1 MIKYIRL
8 QSNLPFKKEV
18 VMNIVIVGAGKVG
31 ETLIGNLVHEKHN
44 LAIVDSDYEIIK
56 SVVNRYDVKG
66 IVGGGLERNVLL
78 DAGVDKADLLIACT
92 SHDEMNI
99 LCCVLAKKIGVHG
112 TIARVRDPQYFK
124 EMENMR
130 TDLGLDY
137 AFNPELATALEI
149 AQVLKFPS
157 ARSVESFA
165 GGRTRMAEFEI
176 TIHNPLVGNS
186 LYRISK
192 EYGNKI
198 LIGVVQRDNKIIIP
212 HGDYIVQTGDIIHII
227 GDEQEVVSFCK
238 KINIFK
244 RRAKSVFIIG
254 GGKITYYLAKELLSS
269 GVSVKIVEKDEER
282 AQELSEQLPKATI
295 LIGDGT
301 YQEILDEENLKNTDA
316 CITLTGMDEENVMI
330 SLYAMQSK
338 VDKVITKIDRPS
350 VLDLVNMLG
359 LGTVVSPR
367 NVIANHIVRFV
378 RSYSSAKD
386 ESADTLYKIGNKAEA
401 LEFTVPDG
409 FEGVNIPLKQL
420 TLKKNVLI
428 GGIVR
433 NNEFILPSGDSTLNV
448 GDRVIVVT
456 EAKQFTKLS
465 QILK

>member
-1 MIKYIRL
+1 MD
-8 QSNLPFKKEV
+8 
-18 VMNIVIVGAGKVG
+18 IVIVGAGKVG

-56 SVVNRYDVKG
+56 SVVNRYDVRG

-99 LCCVLAKKIGVHG
+99 LCCVLAKKIGVRS
-112 TIARVRDPQYFK
+112 TIARVRDPEYSK

-137 AFNPELATALEI
+137 SFNPELATALEI

-157 ARSVESFA
+157 ALSVESFA

-176 TIHNPLVGNS
+176 TDKNPLIGKN
-186 LYRISK
+186 LYTISR

-198 LIGVVQRDNKIIIP
+198 LIGVVQRGDKIIVP
-212 HGDYIVQTGDIIHII
+212 HGDYVVEVGDLIHII
-227 GDEQEVVSFCK
+227 GDEQEIVSFCK
-238 KINIFK
+238 KLKIFK

-254 GGKITYYLAKELLSS
+254 GGKITYYLAQELLSS
-269 GVSVKIVEKDEER
+269 GVNVKIVEKDEAR
-282 AQELSEQLPKATI
+282 AEELSELLPKATI

-301 YQEILDEENLKNTDA
+301 YQEVLDEENLKRTDA
-316 CITLTGMDEENVMI
+316 CITLTGMDEENIMI
-330 SLYAMQSK
+330 SLYAKQSK
-338 VDKVITKIDRPS
+338 VDKIVTKIDRPAI
-350 VLDLVNMLG
+350 LKLVETLG

-378 RSYSSAKD
+378 RAFSSAED
-386 ESADTLYKIGNKAEA
+386 EGADTLYKIGNKAEA
-401 LEFTVPDG
+401 LEFTVLDS
-409 FEGVNIPLKQL
+409 FKGVNIPLKEL
-420 TLKKNVLI
+420 TLKKSVLI

-433 NNEFILPSGDSTLNV
+433 NNEFILPTGDSTLNE
-448 GDRVIVVT
+448 GDRVIVVS
-456 EAKQFTKLS
+456 EAKQFTHLS
-465 QILK
+465 QILR